1 MSNSAK
7 DSTGNAPVEE
17 KRHTS
22 MGLVSERR
30 PEQQPTSDETPKPR
44 WSDEPDESATAGA
57 EKFTDKESTQAN
69 RSKPRNNRRRGRN
82 RSKASDTSYD
92 STAERAA
99 LSRPSR
105 QPRNPKSERSQGNG
119 VSISQTPANHKEGG
133 SEAESPPETITGGR
147 KSRQGKK
154 QKQDRCVS
162 KEENFEVG
170 GVVNGRPLNGTEKER
185 QTNGTEKEIQTNG
198 TGKETPQDK
207 SDSESTAGS
216 TSGRRNRRR
225 RKGKKQQTNNVP
237 LPNIVEVDSIAERE
251 ERPFPKGTGPIR
263 ESQIDDISPSKAGP
277 SAIEKKEKAG
287 MAKEEPLRL
296 KLEFNMDIDVE
307 VKAKISGDLTLNM
320 YGKAEFGELKF
331 ELDHAKFG

>member
-1 MSNSAK
+1 MAESAK
-7 DSTGNAPVEE
+7 DATGNAQIE
-17 KRHTS
+17 KRSHTPT
-22 MGLVSERR
+22 R
-30 PEQQPTSDETPKPR
+30 PPSKGKLEQQQQPTPDETPKPK
-44 WSDEPDESATAGA
+44 WSDEVESATAGA
-57 EKFTDKESTQAN
+57 EKATEKESPQAN

-99 LSRPSR
+99 LSRPNR
-105 QPRNPKSERSQGNG
+105 QPGKPKSERSQSNG
-119 VSISQTPANHKEGG
+119 VPISQTPANHKEGG

-147 KSRQGKK
+147 RNRQGNK
-154 QKQDRCVS
+154 QKQGRRVS

-185 QTNGTEKEIQTNG
+185 QQTNGTEKAV
-198 TGKETPQDK
+198 PQDK

-216 TSGRRNRRR
+216 TGGRRNRRR
-225 RKGKKQQTNNVP
+225 RKGKKAQTNNAP
-237 LPNIVEVDSIAERE
+237 LPNIVEVEPSAERE
-251 ERPFPKGTGPIR
+251 ERPFPNGTGPIR
-263 ESQIDDISPSKAGP
+263 ESQIDDIGASQAGP
-277 SAIEKKEKAG
+277 SAIKKKEKVGAV
-287 MAKEEPLRL
+287 KEEPLRL

-307 VKAKISGDLTLNM
+307 IKAKVSGDLTLNM

>member
-1 MSNSAK
+1 MADSAK
-7 DSTGNAPVEE
+7 DATDNAQIEGRGPTPIASLSEGN
-17 KRHTS
+17 
-22 MGLVSERR
+22 L
-30 PEQQPTSDETPKPR
+30 EQQPAPEETPKSR
-44 WSDEPDESATAGA
+44 WSDEPEESATAGA
-57 EKFTDKESTQAN
+57 EKATDKGLPLAN

-99 LSRPSR
+99 LSRPNR
-105 QPRNPKSERSQGNG
+105 QPSKPKSERSRSNG
-119 VSISQTPANHKEGG
+119 VPISQTPANRKEGG

-147 KSRQGKK
+147 RNRQGNK
-154 QKQDRCVS
+154 QKQGGRVS

-185 QTNGTEKEIQTNG
+185 QKNGTEKAA
-198 TGKETPQDK
+198 PQDK

-216 TSGRRNRRR
+216 TSDRRNRRR
-225 RKGKKQQTNNVP
+225 RKGKKSQTNNAP
-237 LPNIVEVDSIAERE
+237 LPDIVEVEPSAERE

-263 ESQIDDISPSKAGP
+263 ESQIDDIGASQAGP
-277 SAIEKKEKAG
+277 STIKKKEKG
-287 MAKEEPLRL
+287 ELVKEEPLRL

-307 VKAKISGDLTLNM
+307 IKAKVSGDLTLNM